1 MGNVAAEETTLCIIC
16 TYKVHTMSPWTMLL
30 SCVAFSCSW
39 YLTEILEGHSTSS
52 SLHVF
57 LNSVHSVTQS
67 CLTLYDHMDYST
79 PGLPVHHQLPEFM
92 QTHVHRVSD
101 AIQPSHPL
109 SSPSPPAFSL
119 SQHHGLFK
127 WVSSSHQVPKVLELQ
142 LQYQSFQ
149 WIVRTDLL

>member
-142 LQYQSFQ
+142 HQPFQ
-149 WIVRTDLL
+149 WIFRTDLL

>member
-67 CLTLYDHMDYST
+67 CLTLYDHIDYST

-92 QTHVHRVSD
+92 QTHVHWVSD

-142 LQYQSFQ
+142 HQSFQ
-149 WIVRTDLL
+149 WIFRTDFL

>member
-79 PGLPVHHQLPEFM
+79 PGLRGQESLRDISWASLPACLGM
-92 QTHVHRVSD
+92 RSGPATQGALAGLGMSLVRVLG
-101 AIQPSHPL
+101 PSLNSARYISIKKLRNWGERHP
-109 SSPSPPAFSL
+109 A
-119 SQHHGLFK
+119 
-127 WVSSSHQVPKVLELQ
+127 
-142 LQYQSFQ
+142 
-149 WIVRTDLL
+149 